1 MNRIQLYRLLRANNR
16 LSTHR
21 SPLFEQS
28 KWAKALVFFGG
39 ALFALYLIIYGVLI
53 AMSADGYAG
62 MMVSMMPMILLLD
75 YLFRFVFQT
84 TPGVMVKPYILQPIS
99 RYSAI
104 ECFLISSHF
113 SGYNFVW
120 LAMFLPY
127 AYINLIAGAG
137 FWLVLLE
144 LIGCQLFIM
153 LNSQVYLFFRTLI
166 NRSVLWFLPSVVFYM
181 LPFWPLLLKF
191 DTHSFGKML
200 DLYALFGRNMWLVP
214 VLLTL
219 LVLLFFVNRH
229 FQLKYVYEEISK
241 KNERALKHI
250 SQFQF
255 LNRFGLIGEYLKIE
269 LKSNM
274 RNRAMRSRC
283 IMSLALIIVFSSLT
297 AYTDIYNST
306 FMTNF
311 WCIYCFALFSVTS
324 LTKFMG
330 QEGNYIDLLMVHE
343 ENIIALLKAKFWF
356 YTLSLLI
363 PFLIMVPAVFTGK
376 FTWLMMLAYMSIAA
390 GLVHFIIFQ
399 LAVYNKQ
406 TIPLQ
411 LKVTNSNNF
420 ENGWQLI
427 IQMVA
432 LFAPGIIVSTGFT
445 LVGETSTFILM
456 ILLGLAFV
464 IAHPLWIRNIYQRM
478 MQRRYENLEGFHST
492 RQ

>member
-1 MNRIQLYRLLRANNR
+1 MNRLQLYRLLRANNR
-16 LSTHR
+16 LSTRR

-39 ALFALYLIIYGVLI
+39 AVFALYLIIYGILI

-62 MMVSMMPMILLLD
+62 MMVSMMPMILVFD
-75 YLFRFVFQT
+75 YLFRFIFQT

-99 RYSAI
+99 RYTAI
-104 ECFLISSHF
+104 ECFLISSHL
-113 SGYNFVW
+113 SGYNFLW

-127 AYINLIAGAG
+127 SIIILIADAG
-137 FWLVLLE
+137 FWAVLTE

-166 NRSVLWFLPSVVFYM
+166 NRNVLWFIASMVFY
-181 LPFWPLLLKF
+181 LIPFWPLLMKF
-191 DTHSFGKML
+191 DTDTFAKML
-200 DLYALFGRNMWLVP
+200 DLYAAFGRSGWLLP
-214 VLLTL
+214 VLI
-219 LVLLFFVNRH
+219 VSIVALFFINRS
-229 FQLKYVYEEISK
+229 FQFRYVYEEISK
-241 KNERALKHI
+241 KKERALKHI
-250 SQFQF
+250 SQFGF

-269 LKSNM
+269 IKSNM
-274 RNRAMRSRC
+274 RNRAMRTRC
-283 IMSLALIIVFSSLT
+283 IMSLAMIIVFSSLT

-356 YTLSLLI
+356 YTIALLI
-363 PFLIMVPAVFTGK
+363 PFFIMLPAVFKGK

-399 LAVYNKQ
+399 LAIYNKQ

-411 LKVTNSNNF
+411 LKVTNGSNF
-420 ENGWQLI
+420 ENGWQIVIEML
-427 IQMVA
+427 A
-432 LFAPGIIVSTGFT
+432 LCSPGIIVSTGFV
-445 LVGETSTFILM
+445 LVGETLTYTLM

-464 IAHPLWIRNIYQRM
+464 IAHPFWIRNIYQRM

>member
-1 MNRIQLYRLLRANNR
+1 MNRLQLYRLLRANNR
-16 LSTHR
+16 LSTRR

-39 ALFALYLIIYGVLI
+39 AVFALYLIIYGILI

-62 MMVSMMPMILLLD
+62 MMVSMMPMILVFD
-75 YLFRFVFQT
+75 YLFRFIFQT

-99 RYSAI
+99 RYTAI
-104 ECFLISSHF
+104 ECFLISSHL
-113 SGYNFVW
+113 SGYNFLW

-127 AYINLIAGAG
+127 SIIILIADAG
-137 FWLVLLE
+137 FWAVLTE
-144 LIGCQLFIM
+144 LIGCLLFIM

-166 NRSVLWFLPSVVFYM
+166 NRNVLWFIASMVFY
-181 LPFWPLLLKF
+181 LIPFWPLLMKF
-191 DTHSFGKML
+191 DTDTFAKML
-200 DLYALFGRNMWLVP
+200 DLYAAFGRSGWLLP
-214 VLLTL
+214 VLI
-219 LVLLFFVNRH
+219 VCIVVLFFINRS
-229 FQLKYVYEEISK
+229 FQFRYVYEEISK
-241 KNERALKHI
+241 KKERALKHI
-250 SQFQF
+250 SQFGF
-255 LNRFGLIGEYLKIE
+255 LNRFG
-269 LKSNM
+269 
-274 RNRAMRSRC
+274 
-283 IMSLALIIVFSSLT
+283 SLAMIIVFSSLT

-356 YTLSLLI
+356 YTIALLI
-363 PFLIMVPAVFTGK
+363 PFFIMLPAVFKGK

-411 LKVTNSNNF
+411 LKVTNGSNF
-420 ENGWQLI
+420 ENGWQIVIEML
-427 IQMVA
+427 A
-432 LFAPGIIVSTGFT
+432 LCSPGIIVSTGFV
-445 LVGETSTFILM
+445 LVGETLTYILM

-464 IAHPLWIRNIYQRM
+464 IAHPFWIRNIYQRM

>member
-1 MNRIQLYRLLRANNR
+1 
-16 LSTHR
+16 
-21 SPLFEQS
+21 
-28 KWAKALVFFGG
+28 
-39 ALFALYLIIYGVLI
+39 
-53 AMSADGYAG
+53 MSSDGYAG
-62 MMVSMMPMILLLD
+62 GMVSLMPFILVFD

-99 RYSAI
+99 RYTAI

-113 SGYNFVW
+113 SGYNFLW

-127 AYINLIAGAG
+127 SYINLIAGVG
-137 FWLVLLE
+137 FWPVLMELV
-144 LIGCQLFIM
+144 GCQLFIM
-153 LNSQVYLFFRTLI
+153 LNSQIYLFFRTLI
-166 NRSVLWFLPSVVFYM
+166 NRSVLWFFPSAVFYM
-181 LPFWPLLLKF
+181 LPFGPLLLHF
-191 DTHSFGKML
+191 NAHTFGKLL
-200 DLYALFGRNMWLVP
+200 DFYALCGRSAWLLP
-214 VLLTL
+214 VLLAV
-219 LVLLFFVNRH
+219 LVLLFFINRY
-229 FQLKYVYEEISK
+229 FQFKYVYEEISRK
-241 KNERALKHI
+241 KERALKHI
-250 SQFQF
+250 SQFGF

-269 LKSNM
+269 SKSNM

-283 IMSLALIIVFSSLT
+283 IMSLSIIIIFSSLT
-297 AYTDIYNST
+297 AYTDVYNST

-356 YTLSLLI
+356 YTIALLI
-363 PFLIMVPAVFTGK
+363 PFFIMLPAVFTGK
-376 FTWLMMLAYMSIAA
+376 FTWLMMLAYMSLAA

-406 TIPLQ
+406 TIPLE
-411 LKVTNSNNF
+411 LKVTNSSNV
-420 ENGWQLI
+420 ENGWQLL

-432 LFAPGIIVSTGFT
+432 LCSPGIIVSVGFA
-445 LVGETSTFILM
+445 LMGETPTYIFM

-464 IAHPLWIRNIYQRM
+464 IAHPIWIRNIYQRM
-478 MQRRYENLEGFHST
+478 MQRRYDNLEGFHST

>member
-1 MNRIQLYRLLRANNR
+1 
-16 LSTHR
+16 
-21 SPLFEQS
+21 
-28 KWAKALVFFGG
+28 
-39 ALFALYLIIYGVLI
+39 
-53 AMSADGYAG
+53 MSADGYAG
-62 MMVSMMPMILLLD
+62 MMVSMMPMILVFD
-75 YLFRFVFQT
+75 YLFRFIFQT

-99 RYSAI
+99 RYTAI
-104 ECFLISSHF
+104 ECFLISSHL
-113 SGYNFVW
+113 SGYNFLW

-127 AYINLIAGAG
+127 SIIILIADAG
-137 FWLVLLE
+137 FWAVLTE
-144 LIGCQLFIM
+144 LIGCLLFIM

-166 NRSVLWFLPSVVFYM
+166 NRNVLWFIASMVFY
-181 LPFWPLLLKF
+181 LIPFWPLLMKF
-191 DTHSFGKML
+191 DTDTFAKML
-200 DLYALFGRNMWLVP
+200 DLYAAFGRSGWLLP
-214 VLLTL
+214 VLI
-219 LVLLFFVNRH
+219 VSIVALFFINRS
-229 FQLKYVYEEISK
+229 FQFRYVYEEISK
-241 KNERALKHI
+241 KKERALKHI
-250 SQFQF
+250 SQFGF

-269 LKSNM
+269 IKSNM
-274 RNRAMRSRC
+274 RNRAMRTRC
-283 IMSLALIIVFSSLT
+283 IMSLSMIIIFSSLT
-297 AYTDIYNST
+297 AYTNAYNST

-356 YTLSLLI
+356 YTIALLI
-363 PFLIMVPAVFTGK
+363 PFFIMLPAVFKGK

-411 LKVTNSNNF
+411 LKVTNGSNF
-420 ENGWQLI
+420 ENGWQIVIEML
-427 IQMVA
+427 A
-432 LFAPGIIVSTGFT
+432 LCSPGIIVSTGFV
-445 LVGETSTFILM
+445 LVGETLTYILM

-464 IAHPLWIRNIYQRM
+464 IAHPFWIRNIYQRM

>member
-1 MNRIQLYRLLRANNR
+1 MNRLQLYRLLRANNR
-16 LSTHR
+16 LSTRR

-39 ALFALYLIIYGVLI
+39 AVFALYLIIYGILI

-62 MMVSMMPMILLLD
+62 MMVSMMPMILVFD
-75 YLFRFVFQT
+75 YLFRFIFQT

-99 RYSAI
+99 RYTAI
-104 ECFLISSHF
+104 ECFLISSHL
-113 SGYNFVW
+113 SGYNFLW

-127 AYINLIAGAG
+127 SIIILIADAG
-137 FWLVLLE
+137 FWAVLTE

-166 NRSVLWFLPSVVFYM
+166 NRNVLWFIASMAFY
-181 LPFWPLLLKF
+181 LIPFWPLLMKF
-191 DTHSFGKML
+191 DTDTFAKML
-200 DLYALFGRNMWLVP
+200 DLYAAFGRSGWLLP
-214 VLLTL
+214 VLI
-219 LVLLFFVNRH
+219 VSIVALFFINRS
-229 FQLKYVYEEISK
+229 FQFRYVYEEISK
-241 KNERALKHI
+241 KKERALKHI
-250 SQFQF
+250 SQFGF

-269 LKSNM
+269 IKSNM
-274 RNRAMRSRC
+274 RNRAMRTRC
-283 IMSLALIIVFSSLT
+283 IMSLAMIIVFSSLT

-324 LTKFMG
+324 LM
-330 QEGNYIDLLMVHE
+330 
-343 ENIIALLKAKFWF
+343 
-356 YTLSLLI
+356 
-363 PFLIMVPAVFTGK
+363 PAVFKGK

-411 LKVTNSNNF
+411 LKVTNGSNF
-420 ENGWQLI
+420 ENGWQIVIEML
-427 IQMVA
+427 A
-432 LFAPGIIVSTGFT
+432 LCSPGIIVSTGFV
-445 LVGETSTFILM
+445 LVGETLTYILM

-464 IAHPLWIRNIYQRM
+464 IAHPFWIRNIYQRM

>member
-1 MNRIQLYRLLRANNR
+1 MNRLQLYRLLRANNR
-16 LSTHR
+16 LSTRR

-28 KWAKALVFFGG
+28 KWAKAIVFFGG
-39 ALFALYLIIYGVLI
+39 AVFALYLIIYGILI

-62 MMVSMMPMILLLD
+62 MMVSMMPIILVFD
-75 YLFRFVFQT
+75 YLLRFIFQT

-99 RYSAI
+99 RSTAI

-113 SGYNFVW
+113 SGFNFLW

-127 AYINLIAGAG
+127 SAIILIAGAG
-137 FWLVLLE
+137 FWPVLME
-144 LIGCQLFIM
+144 LISCVLFIM

-166 NRSVLWFLPSVVFYM
+166 NRSVLWFLPSAVFYM

-191 DTHSFGKML
+191 DTHSFSKML
-200 DLYALFGRNMWLVP
+200 DLYAAFGRSGWLLP
-214 VLLTL
+214 LL
-219 LVLLFFVNRH
+219 LVCIVTLFFVNRY
-229 FQLKYVYEEISK
+229 FQFRFVYEEISK
-241 KNERALKHI
+241 KKERALKHI
-250 SQFQF
+250 SQFSF

-269 LKSNM
+269 IKSNM

-283 IMSLALIIVFSSLT
+283 LMSLSLIIVFSSLT
-297 AYTDIYNST
+297 AYTDVYNSM

-356 YTLSLLI
+356 YTIALLI
-363 PFLIMVPAVFTGK
+363 PFLIMLPAVFTGK
-376 FTWLMMLAYMSIAA
+376 FTWLMIFAYMSLTA
-390 GLVHFIIFQ
+390 GLVHFILFQ

-411 LKVTNSNNF
+411 LKITSGSNI
-420 ENGWQLI
+420 ENGWQI
-427 IQMVA
+427 VIEMVA
-432 LFAPGIIVSTGFT
+432 LCSPGIIVSTGFA
-445 LVGETSTFILM
+445 LAGETPTYIFM
-456 ILLGLAFV
+456 ILLGLVLVAL
-464 IAHPLWIRNIYQRM
+464 HPLWIRNIYKRM
-478 MQRRYENLEGFHST
+478 MQRRYENLEGFHAT

>member
-1 MNRIQLYRLLRANNR
+1 
-16 LSTHR
+16 
-21 SPLFEQS
+21 
-28 KWAKALVFFGG
+28 
-39 ALFALYLIIYGVLI
+39 
-53 AMSADGYAG
+53 MSSDGYAG
-62 MMVSMMPMILLLD
+62 GMVSLMPFILVFD

-99 RYSAI
+99 RYTAI

-113 SGYNFVW
+113 SGYNFLW

-127 AYINLIAGAG
+127 SYINLIAGAG
-137 FWLVLLE
+137 FWPVLMELV
-144 LIGCQLFIM
+144 GCQLFIM
-153 LNSQVYLFFRTLI
+153 LNSQIYLFFRTLI
-166 NRSVLWFLPSVVFYM
+166 NRSVLWFFPSAVFYM
-181 LPFWPLLLKF
+181 LPFGPLLLHF
-191 DTHSFGKML
+191 NAHTFGKLL
-200 DLYALFGRNMWLVP
+200 DFYALCGRSAWLLP
-214 VLLTL
+214 VLLAV
-219 LVLLFFVNRH
+219 LVLLFFINRY
-229 FQLKYVYEEISK
+229 FQFKYVYEEISRK
-241 KNERALKHI
+241 KERALKHI
-250 SQFQF
+250 SQFGF

-269 LKSNM
+269 IKSNM

-283 IMSLALIIVFSSLT
+283 IMSLSIIIIFSSLT
-297 AYTDIYNST
+297 AYTDVYNST

-356 YTLSLLI
+356 YTIALLI
-363 PFLIMVPAVFTGK
+363 PFFIMLPAVFTGK
-376 FTWLMMLAYMSIAA
+376 FTWLMMLAYMSLAA

-406 TIPLQ
+406 TIPLE
-411 LKVTNSNNF
+411 LKVTNSSNV
-420 ENGWQLI
+420 ENGWQLL

-432 LFAPGIIVSTGFT
+432 LCSPGIIVSVGFA
-445 LVGETSTFILM
+445 LMGETPTYIFM

-464 IAHPLWIRNIYQRM
+464 IAHPIWIRNIYQRM
-478 MQRRYENLEGFHST
+478 MQRRYDNLEGFHST

>member
-16 LSTHR
+16 LSTRR

-28 KWAKALVFFGG
+28 KWAKGLVFFGG
-39 ALFALYLIIYGVLI
+39 AIFALYLIIYGILI
-53 AMSADGYAG
+53 AMSSDGYAG
-62 MMVSMMPMILLLD
+62 GMVSLMPFILVFD

-99 RYSAI
+99 RYTAI

-113 SGYNFVW
+113 SGYNFLW

-127 AYINLIAGAG
+127 SYINLIAGVG
-137 FWLVLLE
+137 FWPVLMELV
-144 LIGCQLFIM
+144 GCQLFIM
-153 LNSQVYLFFRTLI
+153 LNSQIYLFFRTLI
-166 NRSVLWFLPSVVFYM
+166 NRSVLWFFPSAVFYM
-181 LPFWPLLLKF
+181 LPFGPLLLHF
-191 DTHSFGKML
+191 NAHTFGKLL
-200 DLYALFGRNMWLVP
+200 DFYALCGRSAWLLP
-214 VLLTL
+214 VLLAV
-219 LVLLFFVNRH
+219 LVLLFFINRY
-229 FQLKYVYEEISK
+229 FQFKYVYEEISRK
-241 KNERALKHI
+241 KERALKHI
-250 SQFQF
+250 SQFGF

-269 LKSNM
+269 IKSNM

-283 IMSLALIIVFSSLT
+283 IMSLSIIIIFSSLT
-297 AYTDIYNST
+297 AYTDVYNST

-356 YTLSLLI
+356 YTIALLI
-363 PFLIMVPAVFTGK
+363 PFFIMLPAVFTGK
-376 FTWLMMLAYMSIAA
+376 FTWLMMLAYMSLAA

-406 TIPLQ
+406 TIPLE
-411 LKVTNSNNF
+411 LKVTNSSNV
-420 ENGWQLI
+420 ENGWQLL

-432 LFAPGIIVSTGFT
+432 LCSPGVVVSVGFA
-445 LVGETSTFILM
+445 LMGETPTYIFM

-464 IAHPLWIRNIYQRM
+464 IAHPIWIRNIYQRM
-478 MQRRYENLEGFHST
+478 MQRRYDNLEGFHST